1 MNKKLNI
8 MKPLVRTLFFLLAFL
23 PFILEADVDFV
34 MKGKF
39 TKVTSTHVIAEDLVY
54 ELLSTTKVI
63 LKNDTTGTFEQL
75 NKGDDIVIMILKLDN
90 KYFAESIHKLP
101 DATTDQ

>member
-1 MNKKLNI
+1 MSNLFSI
-8 MKPLVRTLFFLLAFL
+8 IKPCIRNLLFSLAFL
-23 PFILEADVDFV
+23 PFILEADMDFV

-63 LKNDTTGTFEQL
+63 LKNDNTGTFEQL

-90 KYFAESIHKLP
+90 KYFAESIHQLP
-101 DATTDQ
+101 DETTDQ